1 MPNINNLIDWD
12 EPLRKEIKSNTEI
25 LDMILS
31 GLNRDFKF
39 YILGGSQLNLFQ
51 NKSID
56 FTVDIDLFFP
66 NKEEYLKLKG
76 ALINKG
82 HNIIKDSDFAT
93 TFNINNFNVQLIKFN
108 FGTPEE
114 ICETFDLNK
123 SRIGIIVNGNSVI
136 KYMHETFNEE
146 LYIDYSNFRNSTPK
160 RFLKYIRKIYDSTLT
175 GVEDLEAKY
184 SLDNKILEIVEY
196 LIENRETKYLDY
208 YCREGKIKGEKILKI
223 FLNKILS
230 YSGYV
235 INREVIID
243 KILKDFSNLPIRKQI
258 QFWDFLAHPN
268 YKFPI
273 FQKDI
278 ILMSSNNK
286 DDIKNVSKEFR
297 QKHPQFFI

>member
-1 MPNINNLIDWD
+1 MSLFDKLLV
-12 EPLRKEIKSNTEI
+12 ESTLALKSNEEI

-51 NKSID
+51 NKPVD
-56 FTVDIDLFFP
+56 FDTDIDLFFP
-66 NKEEYLKLKG
+66 NEIEHKKLLG

-82 HNIIKDSDFAT
+82 YSIIKNTDFAF
-93 TFNINNFNVQLIKFN
+93 TFDINDFEVQLIKFN

-123 SRIGIIVNGNSVI
+123 SRIGIIVDENSVI
-136 KYMHETFNEE
+136 KYMHKTFNEN
-146 LYIDYSNFRNSTPK
+146 LYINYSNFKNTTPN
-160 RFLKYIRKIYDSTLT
+160 RFLKYIEKIYDFTLT
-175 GVEDLEAKY
+175 GIKDIKHKY
-184 SLDNKILEIVEY
+184 DLDNKMFEIVKY
-196 LIENRETKYLDY
+196 LIENRETEYLNY
-208 YCREGKIKGEKILKI
+208 YHREGKIKGEKILKI
-223 FLNKILS
+223 FTNKILK

-235 INREVIID
+235 ITREIIRD
-243 KILKDFSNLPIRKQI
+243 KILKDFSKLPMRKQI

-268 YKFPI
+268 YKFPF

-278 ILMSSNNK
+278 ILMSSNNP

-297 QKHPQFFI
+297 QKYPQFFI